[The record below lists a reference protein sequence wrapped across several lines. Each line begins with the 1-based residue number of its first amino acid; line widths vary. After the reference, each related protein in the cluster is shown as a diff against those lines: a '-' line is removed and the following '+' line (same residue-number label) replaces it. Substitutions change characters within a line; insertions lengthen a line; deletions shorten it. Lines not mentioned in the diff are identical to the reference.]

1 MSVTL
6 SPIASTE
13 ARLVQESKAPLPM
26 TVTLFPIST
35 ERTLVQNWKAALPMD
50 TILSGITNV
59 VRLKH
64 GTH

>member
-6 SPIASTE
+6 SPIATE

-50 TILSGITNV
+50 NKYCPESPM
-59 VRLKH
+59 
-64 GTH
+64 